1 MRFGRDGQRIME
13 AQVYDVFLSY
23 NSEDRDVVMEIAS
36 YLEEKRGLSPWL
48 DRWHLIPGEPWFQN
62 MERGLIASKT
72 CAVFVGSSGEGPWQQ
87 KELAAALDRQARNPG
102 FRVVPVLLPSGSA
115 KPTLPALLAGNTW
128 VEFRKPLDEEA
139 LWRLECGIRGVVPRP
154 GRECVAGDRPSTE
167 SEQKP
172 REVLKSGTD
181 SILVAQPG
189 GYVLVRIPGGAF
201 MMGSAESGEG
211 RYGYESPLREVRV
224 ADFYM
229 GRYPVTNEQYGRFLA
244 ENRGVKEPEYWANR
258 QLNQPRQPVVGVS
271 WDEARRYAEW
281 AGLRLPSEAEWEYA
295 CRAGTSTRFYI
306 GDTDDDLSRA
316 GWYKANSGSQLHPV
330 GEKEPNRFG
339 LYDMH
344 GNVWEWLEDDWHE
357 SYKGAPAD
365 GTPWI
370 DNPRGSDR
378 VIRGGSWNYV
388 AAGCRSADGYGIPP
402 VFRSHGVGFRLSRSV
417 ALDP

>member
-1 MRFGRDGQRIME
+1 ME

-23 NSEDRDVVMEIAS
+23 NSEDRDVVVEIAL
-36 YLEEKRGLSPWL
+36 YLEEKRGLRPWL
-48 DRWHLIPGEPWFQN
+48 DRWHLIPGKPWFQN

-72 CAVFVGSSGEGPWQQ
+72 CAVFVGRSGEGPWQQ

-154 GRECVAGDRPSTE
+154 GRECSAGGRPSTE
-167 SEQKP
+167 SERKP

-181 SILVAQPG
+181 PILVAQPG
-189 GYVLVRIPGGAF
+189 GYELVRIPGDVF
-201 MMGSAESGEG
+201 SMCSPKSEERRSNDEG
-211 RYGYESPLREVRV
+211 PVHEVRV
-224 ADFYM
+224 TDFYM
-229 GRYPVTNEQYGRFLA
+229 GRYPVTNEQYGRFRA
-244 ENRGVKEPEYWANR
+244 ENPGVGEPKYWADR
-258 QLNQPRQPVVGVS
+258 QFNQPRQPVVGVS
-271 WDEARRYAEW
+271 WDEAGRYAEW

-295 CRAGTSTRFYI
+295 CRAGTPTRFYT
-306 GDTDDDLSRA
+306 GDTEEDLSRA
-316 GWYKANSGSQLHPV
+316 GWYVDNSDGQLHSV

-344 GNVWEWLEDDWHE
+344 GNVWEWVEDDWHE
-357 SYKGAPAD
+357 SHEGAPAD

-370 DNPRGSDR
+370 NNPRGSDR
-378 VIRGGSWNYV
+378 VLRGGGWSYE
-388 AAGCRSADGYGIPP
+388 AAYCRSAFRFSFPP
-402 VFRSHGVGFRLSRSV
+402 AYRGRFVGFRLSRSV